1 MIINWQRAIC
11 PTKHCSHVWS
21 RDRRWWGCCWGAVL
35 SPPDSVTSV
44 RNSTV
49 LLRVQWDCELA
60 VAPLPQWWGPQKA
73 SPGPSRPAPTPQGI
87 IGHEK
92 TDHAPS
98 PQVLLH
104 LIVFLSLSLQNGFL
118 VWEFVFPPFKRP
130 ITHFEL
136 IIWSKNLLGGI
147 QNLFCKTRK
156 HRKVSHFNF
165 LNGFS
170 VPSLGRLFCNW
181 DGAWLGRNQIRLF
194 HFIFPF
200 FLVLFTERS
209 HFWCRRYIGQV
220 KIVYFVALYLVFPQI
235 KWSNCSK
242 LSWKTKDIHSDM
254 LTKATFGR
262 NLPRSWELPRGAFIF
277 PTFTPE
283 LELTPEFLLSVTLF
297 CMDNRS
303 KITLKTFQH
312 LNLCNYI
319 FVNHN
324 YCQPFLKI

>member
-1 MIINWQRAIC
+1 M
-11 PTKHCSHVWS
+11 
-21 RDRRWWGCCWGAVL
+21 
-35 SPPDSVTSV
+35 
-44 RNSTV
+44 
-49 LLRVQWDCELA
+49 
-60 VAPLPQWWGPQKA
+60 
-73 SPGPSRPAPTPQGI
+73 
-87 IGHEK
+87 
-92 TDHAPS
+92 
-98 PQVLLH
+98 
-104 LIVFLSLSLQNGFL
+104 
-118 VWEFVFPPFKRP
+118 
-130 ITHFEL
+130 
-136 IIWSKNLLGGI
+136 
-147 QNLFCKTRK
+147 
-156 HRKVSHFNF
+156 SHFNI

-254 LTKATFGR
+254 LTIATFGR

-277 PTFTPE
+277 PTFA
-283 LELTPEFLLSVTLF
+283 PEFLLSVTLF

>member
-1 MIINWQRAIC
+1 MIINWQRAIS
-11 PTKHCSHVWS
+11 PTKRCSHVWS

-104 LIVFLSLSLQNGFL
+104 LIVFCPYFYKMSFLFENLSFRPLKDQSHIL
-118 VWEFVFPPFKRP
+118 VKKSFGWDSKFVLWNEK
-130 ITHFEL
+130 I
-136 IIWSKNLLGGI
+136 S
-147 QNLFCKTRK
+147 
-156 HRKVSHFNF
+156 KVSHFNI

-194 HFIFPF
+194 HFIWFFPF
-200 FLVLFTERS
+200 F
-209 HFWCRRYIGQV
+209 
-220 KIVYFVALYLVFPQI
+220 
-235 KWSNCSK
+235 
-242 LSWKTKDIHSDM
+242 
-254 LTKATFGR
+254 
-262 NLPRSWELPRGAFIF
+262 
-277 PTFTPE
+277 
-283 LELTPEFLLSVTLF
+283 
-297 CMDNRS
+297 
-303 KITLKTFQH
+303 
-312 LNLCNYI
+312 
-319 FVNHN
+319 
-324 YCQPFLKI
+324 